1 MHQLDK
7 LMRWFGPEDPVTL
20 DFIAQT
26 GCAGVVSALHMIP
39 VGDIWELN
47 DIEFYKAVIREYDLT
62 WTVVE
67 SLPVHED
74 IKRGAGD
81 FKIYIENYKT
91 SIKNLA
97 RVGIKVVTYNFMPV
111 FDWLRTD
118 LKYQEANGTET
129 LRFDWDEYAM
139 VDLFLLRRPGSN
151 QEYSDKEI
159 DRLFKKYN
167 SLNQEKKDIILENIL
182 LGLPGTKTPFTIEQV
197 LEQMEGYKNI
207 DEFNLRQNLIYF
219 LKQITPVAES
229 VGVQLAI
236 HPDDPPF
243 SVFGLPRIMKTTED
257 IKEILYAVP
266 SRSNGLCFCTGSF
279 GARPD
284 NDLLQMIKD
293 WGSRIY
299 FLHLRNTYRDH
310 NSNFMES
317 NHLEGDTDMFPLIQE
332 IVLLM
337 KRENRSIPM
346 RPDHG
351 KKMLDDIPKKVYPGY
366 SLIGRLKGMAELS
379 GLEFAIQK
387 QIENEI

>member
-1 MHQLDK
+1 LA
-7 LMRWFGPEDPVTL
+7 
-20 DFIAQT
+20 FIAQA
-26 GCAGVVSALHMIP
+26 GCSGVVSALHTIP
-39 VGDIWELN
+39 VGGVWELN
-47 DIEFYKAVIREYDLT
+47 DIEFYKAGIREYNLS
-62 WTVVE
+62 WNVVE

-74 IKRGAGD
+74 IKRGAGN

-97 RVGIKVVTYNFMPV
+97 QAGIKVVTYNFMPV

-118 LKYQEANGTET
+118 VTHRLSDGSET
-129 LRFDWDEYAM
+129 LRFDYDEYAM
-139 VDLFLLRRPGSN
+139 VDLFQLKRPGAEK
-151 QEYSDKEI
+151 EYPAEELDSLSE
-159 DRLFKKYN
+159 KYN
-167 SLNQEKKDIILENIL
+167 CLDLDKKNTLLKNIL
-182 LGLPGTKTPFTIEQV
+182 QGLPGSDIPFTIDQV
-197 LEQMEGYKNI
+197 LDQMDGYKSI
-207 DEFNLRQNLIYF
+207 DENKLRANLIYF
-219 LKQITPVAES
+219 LKQIIPVAES

-243 SVFGLPRIMKTTED
+243 SVFGLPRIMKTAED
-257 IKEILYAVP
+257 IKEIIHAFP

-293 WGSRIY
+293 WGSRIF
-299 FLHLRNTYRDH
+299 FLHFRNTYRDH

-317 NHLEGDTDMFPLIQE
+317 YHLEGDTDMFPLMQE

-387 QIENEI
+387 QIKNEI